1 MKYHL
6 LLFSFVFFSVAVEAQ
21 KSNIPL
27 IKLHQ
32 LFSMV
37 SHPSDTLYVVNFWA
51 TWCRPCVAEL
61 SVFEQL
67 SEMNANKKLKILFV
81 SLDSPKQIGKVEA
94 MKKEKNL
101 KSDILLLNETDPNRW
116 INSVD
121 STWSGAIPATCFYRK
136 QKKLLF
142 YEGELNF
149 TKLDSLTQNYI
160 Q

>member
-6 LLFSFVFFSVAVEAQ
+6 LLFTFVFSSVAVAAQ

-27 IKLHQ
+27 IKLPQ
-32 LFSMV
+32 LLSMV
-37 SHPSDTLYVVNFWA
+37 SHPSDTLYVVNYWA

-61 SVFEQL
+61 PVFEQL

-81 SLDSPKQIGKVEA
+81 SLDSPKKIGKVEA

-101 KSDILLLNETDPNRW
+101 KSDMLLLNETDPNRW

-121 STWSGAIPATCFYRK
+121 STWSGAIPATCFYLK

-142 YEGELNF
+142 YEGELSF